1 MSHAT
6 LPRCKGKFGKIK
18 KCTQEGGKYKTSST
32 ISQEVLG
39 QLSNNFT
46 FITFGTKNTNTRS
59 PVKKSVGCISPAS
72 KPTHENRDNFHH
84 YKRPTITSTSPIDL
98 FSSTT
103 STCSTP
109 KKHERRKDTHMLELT
124 FHESSNTYHIT
135 DSMTLQCVT

>member
-39 QLSNNFT
+39 QLSINFT

-72 KPTHENRDNFHH
+72 KPTHE
-84 YKRPTITSTSPIDL
+84 KTGSSTITSTSPIDL

-109 KKHERRKDTHMLELT
+109 KKHERRKNTHTLELT